1 MRIRRIGMV
10 SIVVVLAF
18 ALPACKDAPA
28 EEEGGGSELATVEPI
43 EGSDVSQVTLSEE
56 AAGRLDIETATVAS
70 AGTAGGKGS
79 TTIPYAAV
87 LYDPAGDTWTYTSP
101 DPLVFVRAP
110 IDVIRIDGEQALL
123 SSGPPPGTDVVIV
136 GAAELLGTEY
146 EVGEE

>member
-1 MRIRRIGMV
+1 MRIRRIGTV
-10 SIVVVLAF
+10 SLLVVLAL
-18 ALPACKDAPA
+18 ALPGCKDAPA
-28 EEEGGGSELATVEPI
+28 EEEGASDLATVEPI

-56 AAGRLDIETATVAS
+56 AAARLDIETATVAG
-70 AGTAGGKGS
+70 AGPMGGKA

-87 LYDPAGDTWTYTSP
+87 LHDPAGDTWTYTNP
-101 DPLVFVRAP
+101 EPLVFVRAP

-123 SSGPPPGTDVVIV
+123 SSGPPSGTDVVIV

>member
-1 MRIRRIGMV
+1 MRSRRLWMV
-10 SIVVVLAF
+10 SILVVVAL

-28 EEEGGGSELATVEPI
+28 EEEGGGSDLATVEPI

-56 AAGRLDIETATVAS
+56 AAARLDIETSTVAS
-70 AGTAGGKGS
+70 AGTTGGKTS

-87 LYDPAGDTWTYTSP
+87 LYDPAGDTWTYTNP

-110 IDVIRIDGEQALL
+110 IDVIRIEGEQAFL